1 MLKEGNR
8 HFGIPNIDLHFEPL
22 EDTENLPEIVRQ
34 EKLRLRNEA
43 IKIFPDNPLAGFALG
58 KAYKNLI
65 YSLAQN
71 WYNNRVPQAFNNIVG
86 LAASGS
92 ISRGESS
99 FYSDIDF
106 LLHPVPAALSFF
118 LSEDLKSTFKDLGYS
133 PDVKTIPFD
142 PYLPSE
148 FITGNLASYDSLKHF
163 IEKQF
168 DIPANSARNKAF
180 YSILE
185 MKNPRNA
192 KAVPTDDIFNLKF
205 DNGGL
210 GDFLILR
217 SIAKVYNSTKQIGRA
232 H

>member
-1 MLKEGNR
+1 MYFLAKSRGGFSTCASRLK
-8 HFGIPNIDLHFEPL
+8 
-22 EDTENLPEIVRQ
+22 TYLPSEF
-34 EKLRLRNEA
+34 EA
-43 IKIFPDNPLAGFALG
+43 ISFPLTYD
-58 KAYKNLI
+58 
-65 YSLAQN
+65 
-71 WYNNRVPQAFNNIVG
+71 
-86 LAASGS
+86 
-92 ISRGESS
+92 
-99 FYSDIDF
+99 
-106 LLHPVPAALSFF
+106 PV
-118 LSEDLKSTFKDLGYS
+118 FKEFVNS
-133 PDVKTIPFD
+133 
-142 PYLPSE
+142 SE

-217 SIAKVYNSTKQIGRA
+217 SIAKVYNSTKLTTPDLLLELTNRGFTSPEESGRMTEILSEYLLYRNEMHIFA
-232 H
+232 GGPADLLGPKTRRYISKNVEWIPDPDVLKKT